1 MADASSDLAT
11 AAQLVAD
18 AELAAL
24 KDILAK
30 AQAFVTDMTAIAAG
44 LPFPAG
50 FTSKARQLSLG
61 MASNLSF
68 IISNE
73 LPNAI
78 NALEPQPPAA
88 PTPTV

>member
-1 MADASSDLAT
+1 MTDATNTDLAN

-24 KDILAK
+24 KDILTK
-30 AQAFVTDMTAIAAG
+30 AQAFVADMTAISAS
-44 LPFPAG
+44 LPFPSG

-78 NALEPQPPAA
+78 NALEPPAPA
-88 PTPTV
+88 QS